1 MVLPWVKWDQIERP
15 KSLGGWGLKNTNLFA
30 KAFAAKASWRIITT
44 KILWSKVVYHKYIIP
59 VPLRDWII
67 NSITIPSGS
76 GSIIWKEIC
85 NAFPLVH
92 SGLSW
97 KIGNGMR
104 VRTGANP
111 WLGSQLNHLLP
122 QQLVQLL

>member
-1 MVLPWVKWDQIERP
+1 MEVI
-15 KSLGGWGLKNTNLFA
+15 F
-30 KAFAAKASWRIITT
+30 
-44 KILWSKVVYHKYIIP
+44 HKYIAP
-59 VPLRDWII
+59 VLLCDWIR
-67 NSITIPSGS
+67 NSAFVSLSS